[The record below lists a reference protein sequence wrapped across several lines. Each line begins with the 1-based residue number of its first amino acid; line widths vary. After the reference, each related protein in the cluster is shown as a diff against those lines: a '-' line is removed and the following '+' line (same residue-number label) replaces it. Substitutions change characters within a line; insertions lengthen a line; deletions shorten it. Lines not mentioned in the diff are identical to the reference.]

1 MSKRTE
7 EIESMAWGL
16 IDGAKSAPDRVR
28 RRLLLR
34 HAFELGQRAALARE
48 AEMWESAHPPAL
60 ADYQLCLGDAD
71 GATLWIDLHIEGRVD
86 AIWAAYALAIACSE
100 EYDEFNLWSGKD
112 RIAGAS
118 IPWTLPET
126 AGQIAEATE
135 RLVLERLELLQ
146 QSHARLAHSRKLADE
161 IALLRSRLARHDPK

>member
-1 MSKRTE
+1 M
-7 EIESMAWGL
+7 ESTARRLMECANAALDKG
-16 IDGAKSAPDRVR
+16 R

-34 HAFELGQRAALARE
+34 QAFELVQRAVLVRE
-48 AEMWESAHPPAL
+48 AETWQAGQPPAL
-60 ADYQLCLGDAD
+60 ADYRLRLGDGD
-71 GATLWIDLHIEGRVD
+71 GASLWIDLHIEGRVD

-100 EYDEFNLWSGKD
+100 EYDEFDLWCGND

-135 RLVLERLELLQ
+135 RLVLERQDLLQ
-146 QSHARLAHSRKLADE
+146 QSHARLAHSSKLLHE
-161 IALLRSRLARHDPK
+161 IALLRSRLARHHAE

>member
-1 MSKRTE
+1 MVMSKRAE
-7 EIESMAWGL
+7 EMESTASRLMEC
-16 IDGAKSAPDRVR
+16 AKAALDQGR
-28 RRLLLR
+28 RRSLFR
-34 HAFELGQRAALARE
+34 QAFELVQRAALARE
-48 AEMWESAHPPAL
+48 AAMWEAGQPPAL
-60 ADYQLCLGDAD
+60 ADYQLRLGDGD

-100 EYDEFNLWSGKD
+100 EYGEFDLWCGND

-135 RLVLERLELLQ
+135 RQVLERQELLHR
-146 QSHARLAHSRKLADE
+146 SHARL
-161 IALLRSRLARHDPK
+161 